1 MSKHEPADNHT
12 NPYPHHPPAP
22 RVHGRA
28 AVSPLFPSPSGGLPQ
43 LPPHH
48 QQHVPL
54 ASQQQPH
61 RRRHDDDKTD
71 DAMVPVAKRAR
82 QSKATNKPPG
92 ETGSNIPEKRLARYR
107 TVASQQT
114 QDRIARAIHQ
124 RMFLIEKQVKS
135 PLHQTFAV
143 LGSTGNIYTVSIEFV
158 PACTCPDFLKG
169 NLCKHILSVC
179 LPLKSGFCSLS
190 WSRFVYL
197 KCLRVPA
204 TSPHV
209 FQKAL
214 LTSELQEIFETA
226 SQADPTAVANAR
238 VVTHYRA
245 ALASGA
251 SADTLD
257 LGGVQ
262 QKSLDAADCP
272 ICFEALDDGRPVVW
286 CKEQCGNNIHSELHN
301 QTSTSQV
308 FPPEKVI
315 AMADDCDEYGDDA
328 DFEHEASA
336 VEIMLDQTVA
346 DKSVDDLP
354 CKATSA
360 ILITE
365 SAVRQRNNSDVPT
378 AVPRQLHDSHDIAS
392 TATCPDCD
400 KGVVAP
406 PLLLVVCNSY
416 DDATIRKHC
425 RRREDPIPTPPPC
438 PDETAIASNVRGD
451 NDAICIAA
459 KIAAKRVSDWNARV
473 KKVQMKAEAD
483 DALKRQLKREWRR
496 SVMTEPP
503 KNRHD
508 RLAQTKVKMRQLQDR
523 AKAQVTM
530 AMDLRWYKRKAS
542 LGLTTHALDE
552 SGDVTQRAQA
562 ILTQK
567 HRHDQSSKR
576 SHDTTRKHVHNQLQ
590 RIAAD
595 AKASRERSC
604 QYVHHV
610 KGSYWLKRP
619 LNKAREAAARK
630 WHGQANAM
638 QAATGL
644 TTETVVHDSPECPD
658 TDYIN
663 SQHAG
668 NDVAE
673 DVIDAS
679 DTALGTS
686 SLEKP
691 SPAPVDSQL
700 EGAKSECDVTHRD
713 LNGADFAPVL
723 DTSAEPVREV
733 ELDPQICALTTKLRD
748 DTISPQPSS
757 SPAAMLDDSLKLH
770 VVRSADVV
778 EYVYS
783 P

>member
-1 MSKHEPADNHT
+1 MTKHEPADNHT

-22 RVHGRA
+22 RLHGRT
-28 AVSPLFPSPSGGLPQ
+28 AVSPLFPSPSGDLPQ

-61 RRRHDDDKTD
+61 RHRHDDDKTD

-82 QSKATNKPPG
+82 QSKATKKPPS

-179 LPLKSGFCSLS
+179 LPFKSGFS
-190 WSRFVYL
+190 
-197 KCLRVPA
+197 
-204 TSPHV
+204 
-209 FQKAL
+209 L
-214 LTSELQEIFETA
+214 LTSELQEIFEAA

-251 SADTLD
+251 SAGTPD

-262 QKSLDAADCP
+262 QKSLEAADCP

-286 CKEQCGNNIHSELHN
+286 CKEQCGNNIHSE
-301 QTSTSQV
+301 TSQV

-336 VEIMLDQTVA
+336 DEIVLDQIVA
-346 DKSVDDLP
+346 DKSVDLP

-365 SAVRQRNNSDVPT
+365 SAVQQRNNSDVPT

-416 DDATIRKHC
+416 DEATIRKHC
-425 RRREDPIPTPPPC
+425 RRREGPIPTPPPC

-508 RLAQTKVKMRQLQDR
+508 RLAQTKVAMRQLQDR

-619 LNKAREAAARK
+619 LNKAREAADRK
-630 WHGQANAM
+630 WHGKANAT

-644 TTETVVHDSPECPD
+644 TTETGVHDSPECPD

-700 EGAKSECDVTHRD
+700 EGAMSECDVTPRD

-733 ELDPQICALTTKLRD
+733 ELDLQITELTTKLRD

-778 EYVYS
+778 ECV
-783 P
+783 

>member
-1 MSKHEPADNHT
+1 MTKHEPADNHT

-22 RVHGRA
+22 RLHGRA

-82 QSKATNKPPG
+82 QSKATKKPPS

-179 LPLKSGFCSLS
+179 LPFKSGFS
-190 WSRFVYL
+190 
-197 KCLRVPA
+197 
-204 TSPHV
+204 
-209 FQKAL
+209 L
-214 LTSELQEIFETA
+214 LTSELQEIFEAA

-251 SADTLD
+251 SAGTPD

-262 QKSLDAADCP
+262 QKSLEAADCP

-286 CKEQCGNNIHSELHN
+286 CKEQCGNNIHSE
-301 QTSTSQV
+301 TSQV

-336 VEIMLDQTVA
+336 DEIVLDQIVA
-346 DKSVDDLP
+346 DKSVDLP

-365 SAVRQRNNSDVPT
+365 SAVQQRNNSDVPT

-406 PLLLVVCNSY
+406 PLLLV
-416 DDATIRKHC
+416 
-425 RRREDPIPTPPPC
+425 
-438 PDETAIASNVRGD
+438 
-451 NDAICIAA
+451 
-459 KIAAKRVSDWNARV
+459 
-473 KKVQMKAEAD
+473 
-483 DALKRQLKREWRR
+483 
-496 SVMTEPP
+496 
-503 KNRHD
+503 
-508 RLAQTKVKMRQLQDR
+508 
-523 AKAQVTM
+523 
-530 AMDLRWYKRKAS
+530 
-542 LGLTTHALDE
+542 
-552 SGDVTQRAQA
+552 
-562 ILTQK
+562 
-567 HRHDQSSKR
+567 
-576 SHDTTRKHVHNQLQ
+576 
-590 RIAAD
+590 
-595 AKASRERSC
+595 
-604 QYVHHV
+604 
-610 KGSYWLKRP
+610 
-619 LNKAREAAARK
+619 
-630 WHGQANAM
+630 
-638 QAATGL
+638 
-644 TTETVVHDSPECPD
+644 
-658 TDYIN
+658 
-663 SQHAG
+663 
-668 NDVAE
+668 
-673 DVIDAS
+673 
-679 DTALGTS
+679 
-686 SLEKP
+686 
-691 SPAPVDSQL
+691 
-700 EGAKSECDVTHRD
+700 
-713 LNGADFAPVL
+713 
-723 DTSAEPVREV
+723 
-733 ELDPQICALTTKLRD
+733 
-748 DTISPQPSS
+748 
-757 SPAAMLDDSLKLH
+757 
-770 VVRSADVV
+770 
-778 EYVYS
+778 
-783 P
+783 